1 MKEWTAS
8 LWTHPSQHP
17 SFLSYL
23 LPPMNEAPKEGTSPA
38 RHPEHEAFMFLYLP
52 PSARPL
58 IPGTGIEAGSLV
70 DALKL

>member
-1 MKEWTAS
+1 
-8 LWTHPSQHP
+8 
-17 SFLSYL
+17 
-23 LPPMNEAPKEGTSPA
+23 MNEAPKEGTSPA

-58 IPGTGIEAGSLV
+58 IPGTGTEAGSLV